1 MVVKVPGQ
9 SQGRN
14 VDQGGKRNKK
24 EYNDGKGGRRVRI
37 WKEKKLLGETW
48 EVVLR
53 VLELRRGRS
62 QGRRLNVSS
71 ADCDSEGGGA
81 F

>member
-37 WKEKKLLGETW
+37 
-48 EVVLR
+48 
-53 VLELRRGRS
+53 
-62 QGRRLNVSS
+62 
-71 ADCDSEGGGA
+71 
-81 F
+81 